1 MIERHLHL
9 LSASRM
15 PTSYPLQL
23 SADEVAA
30 WLNGYAAMWHP
41 AALAE
46 ASQPPQA
53 SVSYDHDN
61 PMTGYIYCTPRGP
74 HLFQP
79 DDWRDR
85 VLKVSAIAF
94 EATPDRKETQQN
106 LLSLLQEHVQKEK
119 PVEANAAFEEST
131 LIEILLDVSDEVVR
145 KFRGLGFG
153 YLLLDNLF
161 EAADHQRLLDVSA
174 FWSDVSAAVQALV
187 KEKTNPGPSEE
198 TGEGGSEN
206 PPASYRHHL
215 RAAAEKLQTARE
227 QLYSQRMFWVDFA
240 YLTAKKLEATWPE
253 SLAAGLPICV
263 AGTGEAFEQLAE
275 SAPARFAELK
285 AKILPDL
292 PSAVD
297 LCCGSY
303 CDREDALM
311 PMESQW
317 WNLGAARDAVKKLFG
332 VEPAVY
338 TRKTSAFHPQLPG
351 WLQHMGF
358 KHSILISQDGALIP
372 TIRSTAVNWPGP
384 DGKAVDAFC
393 REPLPAHDP
402 LSFFNLVYHMYQAFG
417 SDSAP
422 TIALVHKGEPAFDSY
437 RDLLALV
444 ELAPVFGQ
452 FTNLSR
458 YFTDATSGDYIGV
471 QSADEFFTDYLDDR
485 VTNQKRPNPVSG
497 FPQHLRLRRRL
508 DTAYTLASLHRA
520 VTPNPGTDEEKLV
533 EEIHDVEQAIELLG
547 VNLTTQTDLADRLTL
562 VETAWAKRLAER
574 LQTRSAS
581 DQPGLLAFNP
591 CGFTRRV
598 VLEINGFG
606 GPIPIV
612 DPVKAAEFSGDLA
625 RLVVE
630 IPPLGFAWIPR
641 QGPPGTPLPKERL
654 KLAQGLTVRN
664 EFFECD
670 IDSTGGGIRS
680 FRDLRTRATRF
691 GQQLVYNPGSK
702 MIARNISVTNSGSAL
717 GEIVSSGDLLNDRD
731 ELLATFKQRYRA
743 WLGRPVL
750 ELRIELDVK
759 HEPTGYPWHSFFAAR
774 FGWRDE
780 RAVLFRGVNG
790 TNAQTGY
797 TRPVSPD
804 YLEVRLGG
812 ERSFLFT
819 GGLPFLQRN
828 GSRMAD
834 VILVPEGEQARTFE
848 LLLATD
854 RDVPMQTATGW
865 VAPVPVV
872 ETSKGPPHFG
882 TSGWLAHID
891 MPSLILTALK
901 PVPPGEGANRAI
913 AARMIECAGF
923 GGAAELRFARDP
935 NRASLIDGMGKALQ
949 PLTMLGDAVQV
960 EYSAGET
967 IRVML
972 EWT

>member
-1 MIERHLHL
+1 MIERQLHL

-30 WLNGYAAMWHP
+30 WLNGYAALWHP

-46 ASQPPQA
+46 AVQPPQA

-61 PMTGYIYCTPRGP
+61 PMTGFIYCTPRGP

-79 DDWRDR
+79 DDWRER
-85 VLKVSAIAF
+85 ILRVSAIAF
-94 EATPDRKETQQN
+94 DATIDRKETQQN
-106 LLSLLQEHVQKEK
+106 LLTLLRENVTREK
-119 PVEANAAFEEST
+119 PADLDATNQQPS
-131 LIEILLDVSDEVVR
+131 LIEKLLDSPDEIVR
-145 KFRGLGFG
+145 EFRGLGFG
-153 YLLLDNLF
+153 YLLLDNLY
-161 EAADHQRLLDVSA
+161 EAADHQRLLDAPA
-174 FWSDVSAAVQALV
+174 FWVDVLAAVQSLSSDIQS
-187 KEKTNPGPSEE
+187 K
-198 TGEGGSEN
+198 
-206 PPASYRHHL
+206 SYRDHL
-215 RAAAEKLQTARE
+215 RTAAEKLQTARE
-227 QLYSQRMFWVDFA
+227 QLYSQRMYWVDFA
-240 YLTAKKLEATWPE
+240 NLTTNNLEASWPE

-263 AGTGEAFEQLAE
+263 TGSGEAFDQLAE
-275 SAPARFAELK
+275 LAPERFAELK
-285 AKILPDL
+285 AKLIPDL

-303 CDREDALM
+303 RDREDALM

-317 WNLGAARDAVKKLFG
+317 WNLGAAREAVKKLFG

-338 TRKTSAFHPQLPG
+338 TRKISAFHPQLPG

-358 KHSILISQDGALIP
+358 KHAILISQDGALIP

-384 DGKAVDAFC
+384 DGKAIDAFC

-422 TIALVHKGEPAFDSY
+422 TIAFVHKGEPAFDSY
-437 RDLLALV
+437 RDLLALM
-444 ELAPVFGQ
+444 ELASVFGQ

-471 QSADEFFTDYLDDR
+471 QSADEFFADYLDDR

-497 FPQHLRLRRRL
+497 FPQHLRFRRRL
-508 DTAYTLASLHRA
+508 DSAYTLASLHRA
-520 VTPNPGTDEEKLV
+520 VTPNPGIDEEKLIG
-533 EEIHDVEQAIELLG
+533 EIEDVERAIELQG
-547 VNLTTQTDLADRLTL
+547 VNISNQADLSDRLIL
-562 VETAWAKRLAER
+562 VETAWAKKLAER
-574 LQTRSAS
+574 LQTRSVN
-581 DQPGLLAFNP
+581 DQPGFLVFNP
-591 CGFTRRV
+591 CSFTRRV
-598 VLEINGFG
+598 ALELGGFA
-606 GPIPIV
+606 GPIPV
-612 DPVKAAEFSGDLA
+612 ADPLKAAEFSGDHA

-630 IPPLGFAWIPR
+630 IPPLGYAWIPR
-641 QGPPGTPLPKERL
+641 QGPPGTPPPRERM
-654 KLAQGLTVRN
+654 KLAQALTVRN

-670 IDSTGGGIRS
+670 IDAGSGGIRS

-702 MIARNISVTNSGSAL
+702 MIARTVEVTNSGSAL
-717 GEIVSSGDLLNDRD
+717 GEIISTGDLLNDRD
-731 ELLATFKQRYRA
+731 ELLATFEQRFRA

-750 ELRIELDVK
+750 EIRIELDVK
-759 HEPTGYPWHSFFAAR
+759 HEPTGYPWHSFFGAR

-804 YLEVRLGG
+804 YLEVRLSA

-819 GGLPFLQRN
+819 GGLPFLQRH
-828 GSRMAD
+828 GSRMVD
-834 VILVPEGEQARTFE
+834 VILVPEGEQSRTFE
-848 LLLATD
+848 MLLATD
-854 RDVPMQTATGW
+854 RDVPMQTAMGW
-865 VAPVPVV
+865 VAPAPVV
-872 ETSKGPPHFG
+872 ETAKGPPHFG

-891 MPSLILTALK
+891 MPSLILTALE
-901 PVPPGEGANRAI
+901 PVPAGEGANRAI

-935 NRASLIDGMGKALQ
+935 TRASLIDGMCKPLH

-967 IRVML
+967 VRVML

>member
-1 MIERHLHL
+1 
-9 LSASRM
+9 
-15 PTSYPLQL
+15 
-23 SADEVAA
+23 
-30 WLNGYAAMWHP
+30 MWHP

-46 ASQPPQA
+46 AVQPPQA

-61 PMTGYIYCTPRGP
+61 PKTGYIYCTPRGP

-85 VLKVSAIAF
+85 VVRVSAIVF
-94 EATPDRKETQQN
+94 EATSDRTETQRN
-106 LLSLLQEHVQKEK
+106 LLTALQEQIQGETPTDSSLPSEGASLLQ
-119 PVEANAAFEEST
+119 S
-131 LIEILLDVSDEVVR
+131 LLDVNDEVVCA
-145 KFRGLGFG
+145 FRGLGFG
-153 YLLLDNLF
+153 YLLLDNLY
-161 EAADHQRLLDVSA
+161 EAADHQRLLDA
-174 FWSDVSAAVQALV
+174 AGFWADVTAAVQALDPRHALRS
-187 KEKTNPGPSEE
+187 TNHSEINQNSAEGERTSGE
-198 TGEGGSEN
+198 TTGSTSPLETQGTAE
-206 PPASYRHHL
+206 ASTGDSASSTPLGYRDHL
-215 RAAAEKLQTARE
+215 RAAAEKLRLARE
-227 QLYSQRMFWVDFA
+227 QLYSQRMYWVDFA
-240 YLTAKKLEATWPE
+240 SLSVKNLDAAWPE
-253 SLAAGLPICV
+253 SLAAGLPVCI
-263 AGTGEAFEQLAE
+263 AGSGEAFEQLSE
-275 SAPARFAELK
+275 QNPVRFAELK
-285 AKILPDL
+285 AKLHSDL
-292 PSAVD
+292 PATVD
-297 LCCGSY
+297 LCCGAY
-303 CDREDALM
+303 RDREDALM
-311 PMESQW
+311 PAESQW
-317 WNLGAARDAVKKLFG
+317 WNLGTAREAVKKLFG

-338 TRKTSAFHPQLPG
+338 ARRTSAFHPQLPG

-358 KHSILISQDGALIP
+358 RHAVLISQDGALIP

-402 LSFFNLVYHMYQAFG
+402 LSFFNLVYHMYQAFA

-437 RDLLALV
+437 RDLLTLV
-444 ELAPVFGQ
+444 ELAPVFGH

-497 FPQHLRLRRRL
+497 FPHHLRLRRRL
-508 DTAYTLASLHRA
+508 DTAYTLAALHRA
-520 VTPNPGTDEEKLV
+520 VTPNPGTDEEKLLGELAGV
-533 EEIHDVEQAIELLG
+533 EREIETRG
-547 VNLTTQTDLADRLTL
+547 VNNPIPDDLSDRLTPI
-562 VETAWAKRLAER
+562 ETAWAKKLTER
-574 LQTRSAS
+574 VQTRSA
-581 DQPGLLAFNP
+581 DGQPGLLAFNP
-591 CGFTRRV
+591 CNFTRRV
-598 VLEINGFG
+598 VLEIANLR
-606 GPIPIV
+606 GPIPVV
-612 DPVKAAEFSGDLA
+612 DPVKAAEFSTDGA
-625 RLVVE
+625 KIVVE

-641 QGPPGTPLPKERL
+641 QGPPGASPPKERL

-670 IDSTGGGIRS
+670 IDATSGGIRS

-702 MIARNISVTNSGSAL
+702 MIARNVAVTNSGSAL
-717 GEIVSSGDLLNDRD
+717 GEIVSAGDLLNDHD
-731 ELLATFKQRYRA
+731 EVLATFRQRFRA

-750 ELRIELDVK
+750 EIRIELDVK
-759 HEPTGYPWHSFFAAR
+759 HEPTGYPWHAFFGAR

-790 TNAQTGY
+790 ANAQTGY
-797 TRPVSPD
+797 TRPVSPE
-804 YLEVRLGG
+804 YLEVRLSG

-819 GGLPFLQRN
+819 GGLPFLQRH

-834 VILVPEGEQARTFE
+834 VILVPEGEQARTFD

-854 RDVPMQTATGW
+854 RDIPMQTAIGW
-865 VAPVPVV
+865 VSPVPVV

-891 MPSLILTALK
+891 MPSLILTGFQPAQA
-901 PVPPGEGANRAI
+901 GEGANRAV

-935 NRASLIDGMGKALQ
+935 SRASLIDGMGKALQ

-967 IRVML
+967 IRVLL
-972 EWT
+972 EWM

>member
-1 MIERHLHL
+1 MIERQLHL

-46 ASQPPQA
+46 ATQPPQA

-61 PMTGYIYCTPRGP
+61 PLTGYIYCTPRGP

-85 VLKVSAIAF
+85 VVRVSAIAF
-94 EATPDRKETQQN
+94 DATSDRSETQQN
-106 LLSLLQEHVQKEK
+106 LLSALREETQKRRPADASE
-119 PVEANAAFEEST
+119 PRVSSLVET
-131 LIEILLDVSDEVVR
+131 LLDVPAEVIR
-145 KFRGLGFG
+145 DFRGLGFG
-153 YLLLDNLF
+153 HLVLDNLY
-161 EAADHQRLLDVSA
+161 EAADHQRLLDA
-174 FWSDVSAAVQALV
+174 AGFWADVGAAVQSLGKA
-187 KEKTNPGPSEE
+187 KTPEHSQGDGGPVAPIED
-198 TGEGGSEN
+198 
-206 PPASYRHHL
+206 YRSHL
-215 RAAAEKLQTARE
+215 RAAAEKLQNARE
-227 QLYSQRMFWVDFA
+227 QLYSQRMFWLDFA
-240 YLTAKKLEATWPE
+240 TISVNKLPTTWPQ
-253 SLAAGLPICV
+253 SLAQGLPICIT
-263 AGTGEAFEQLAE
+263 GSGEAFEQLAE
-275 SAPARFAELK
+275 LSPELLAELK
-285 AKILPDL
+285 AKLLPDL

-311 PMESQW
+311 PAESQW
-317 WNLGAARDAVKKLFG
+317 WNLHSAREAVKKLFG
-332 VEPAVY
+332 EEPAVY

-358 KHSILISQDGALIP
+358 KHAILLSQDGALIP

-402 LSFFNLVYHMYQAFG
+402 LSFFNIVYHMYQAFA
-417 SDSAP
+417 SDAAP
-422 TIALVHKGEPAFDSY
+422 TIALVHKGEPASDSY
-437 RDLLALV
+437 RDLLALAD
-444 ELAPVFGQ
+444 LAPVFGH

-458 YFTDATSGDYIGV
+458 YFTDATSGDYIGI
-471 QSADEFFTDYLDDR
+471 QSADEFFADYLDDR

-497 FPQHLRLRRRL
+497 FPHHLRLRRRL
-508 DTAYTLASLHRA
+508 DSAYTLAGLHRA
-520 VTPNPGTDEEKLV
+520 VTPGQGTDEEKLV
-533 EEIHDVEQAIELLG
+533 HEIEDVERAIEIRG
-547 VNLTTQTDLADRLTL
+547 VNVPVADELSDRLTFI
-562 VETAWAKRLAER
+562 EAAWAKKLAER
-574 LQTRSAS
+574 LQTRSTEGQS
-581 DQPGLLAFNP
+581 GLLAFNT
-591 CGFTRRV
+591 CSFTRRV
-598 VLEINGFG
+598 VLDLPGFG
-606 GPIPIV
+606 GPIPV
-612 DPVKAAEFSGDLA
+612 ADPVKAAEFSGDQA
-625 RLVVE
+625 RIVVE
-630 IPPLGFAWIPR
+630 IPPLGYAWIPR
-641 QGPPGTPLPKERL
+641 KGAPGTASPKERL

-670 IDSTGGGIRS
+670 IDSASGGIRS

-702 MIARNISVTNSGSAL
+702 MIARNIAVTNSGSAL
-717 GEIVSSGDLLNDRD
+717 GEIVASGDLLNDHD
-731 ELLATFKQRYRA
+731 ELLATFVQRFRA

-750 ELRIELDVK
+750 EIRIELDVK
-759 HEPTGYPWHSFFAAR
+759 HEPSGYPWHSFFAAR

-804 YLEVRLGG
+804 YLEVRMGS

-819 GGLPFLQRN
+819 GGLPFLQRH
-828 GSRMAD
+828 GGRMAD
-834 VILVPEGEQARTFE
+834 VVLVPEGEKARSFD

-854 RDVPMQTATGW
+854 RDVPMQTAMGW

-872 ETSKGPPHFG
+872 ETTKGPPHFG

-891 MPSLILTALK
+891 MPSLILTALQ
-901 PVPPGEGANRAI
+901 PVPAGEGANRAV

-935 NRASLIDGMGKALQ
+935 NRSSLIDGMGKPIQA
-949 PLTMLGDAVQV
+949 LTMLGDAVQV

-967 IRVML
+967 VRVML